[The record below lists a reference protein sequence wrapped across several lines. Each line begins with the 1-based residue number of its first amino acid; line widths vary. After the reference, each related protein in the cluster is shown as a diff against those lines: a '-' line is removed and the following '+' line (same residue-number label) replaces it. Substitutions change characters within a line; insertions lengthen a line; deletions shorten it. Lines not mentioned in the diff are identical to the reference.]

1 MIADSS
7 FFDAPTSP
15 FDEESIGQRL
25 RKIISP
31 ADASDLVPKMSSSPP
46 DSAPAHQPG
55 QSTPLTGSLD
65 YAPREAI
72 PKNLDTQAGRGSYN
86 VQPAQ
91 PLQQPLRPY
100 ASPMA
105 GGLPSQPLSTGT
117 TANGLKTVVRDL
129 NGNPAGSFS
138 STMPAQPGGGSTAM
152 LQPTSGLANNVSPV
166 RPAQPGLSPI
176 MPANTGRLGVQPVVP
191 QPVQPGNMGLQPAV
205 KPAAYQPGVPLATQ
219 QGQRVQ
225 AYNFG
230 PGPSMFAASQS
241 PVSTDPLN
249 PDPTSSLRP
258 GGSTVMPATARDA
271 PTQVQGPSQ
280 LDLAQNR
287 LSQLTNNGPGWK
299 QIQNPIGRVAAGVG
313 DAALSAVLPGI
324 APLIGGTTAHN
335 QQLIGREQGI
345 VGNLQGQQ
353 QAAAQLAD
361 TQSQTQERQALADKA
376 DKYDPNITRT
386 VTTADGVMAFNPST
400 GRYDNRVG
408 DAPDKLNKYQIITAG
423 DGTMF
428 RVDPADPTHA
438 EPITGPDGKQLT
450 GKQESKYIQL
460 ERGGVEHTIE
470 VGAGGKQTD
479 LGPTGQKPMR
489 VSVNGGGTWALDEDK
504 NGKPILFNSKTGET
518 KDAPDVQKAGT
529 AAKAQAAIDKVNE
542 PVDAAM
548 NYANDYLTRGTY
560 TGSGDEAL
568 QEKFFELAKPSVGFR
583 MTQPQID
590 LLQNSRS
597 WINSAAAHLRHA
609 TTGTWFS
616 DTQRKEIVQTMKDLG
631 AAKKKSGGASQPA
644 PSSKPGGFEWSS
656 HPKVQP

>member
-1 MIADSS
+1 MDTQNYDPRNTAQLDTRN
-7 FFDAPTSP
+7 ASP
-15 FDEESIGQRL
+15 GAARVI
-25 RKIISP
+25 P
-31 ADASDLVPKMSSSPP
+31 ANNTGV
-46 DSAPAHQPG
+46 
-55 QSTPLTGSLD
+55 STPQDNG
-65 YAPREAI
+65 
-72 PKNLDTQAGRGSYN
+72 N
-86 VQPAQ
+86 VRTLSPAQ
-91 PLQQPLRPY
+91 PLQQVQQ
-100 ASPMA
+100 A
-105 GGLPSQPLSTGT
+105 STG
-117 TANGLKTVVRDL
+117 
-129 NGNPAGSFS
+129 
-138 STMPAQPGGGSTAM
+138 
-152 LQPTSGLANNVSPV
+152 
-166 RPAQPGLSPI
+166 
-176 MPANTGRLGVQPVVP
+176 
-191 QPVQPGNMGLQPAV
+191 GLQPAV
-205 KPAAYQPGVPLATQ
+205 RPGGLQPAVMPGNVGGASLQPAIPAAGSTPLLPAAKPDMRNVVIRDMNGTPAGVAPRDVTQALRPGIARTLAAGIGTGSASGSVQPAAMPYRPGVPLGTQ
-219 QGQRVQ
+219 QTQRVQ
-225 AYNFG
+225 AYNSS
-230 PGPSMFAASQS
+230 PGPAQYVASQTS
-241 PVSTDPLN
+241 PATDPTN
-249 PDPTSSLRP
+249 PDPNASLRP
-258 GGSTVMPATARDA
+258 GGSSSLMPVIPPGA
-271 PTQVQGPSQ
+271 PQQVQAPSQ
-280 LDLAQNR
+280 LDQDQAKLANY
-287 LSQLTNNGPGWK
+287 TNTGPGVS
-299 QIQNPIGRVAAGVG
+299 QIKNPVARAALRTLDVAGSIFAPGVAAQ
-313 DAALSAVLPGI
+313 LPG
-324 APLIGGTTAHN
+324 TTLHN
-335 QQLIGREQGI
+335 QQLIGRQQQ
-345 VGNLQGQQ
+345 VVANDQAQQ
-353 QAAAQLAD
+353 QAVAQLAD

-376 DKYDPNITRT
+376 DKYDPNITKT

-428 RVDPADPTHA
+428 RVDPSDPTHA

-470 VGAGGKQTD
+470 IGAGGKQTD

-631 AAKKKSGGASQPA
+631 AAKKKSGGASQLA
-644 PSSKPGGFEWSS
+644 PSSKSGFDWGS